1 MDDNTLPPDQNNPP
15 PVGGLPDDDEFLN
28 SLFASS
34 RQNLPEQPSASERG
48 GKARD
53 RYQKRR
59 TRNPAPDIKAEIKAE
74 QLSKTARSAKPAL
87 PAEPTPVQGTRRVR
101 TAPAPQTQPVQRL
114 RASQV
119 SVPGGFQLPK
129 FDFKRYGIYA
139 YIGAAVLIVL
149 GVIIFLGLFK
159 NDPAPSFPNAIWIGS
174 EWTYE
179 SPEPAQIVEFAE
191 KLRTNRIGTV
201 YAWVSFLKGDNEWSG
216 IAASTHTFEEVE
228 ANVISFVSQFR
239 AVYPQA
245 NLYGWVS
252 FPVDIGGTYR
262 LSDPDVVAKI
272 AEFSGRVVK
281 DMGFDGV
288 MLNAEPVWNANADD
302 YITLL
307 QAIRRTIGDAPLA
320 VAVFPDWSPA
330 EANIPK
336 PPQIAPGTEYSVGF
350 KQSIALM
357 VDEIMVMA
365 YNSDLST
372 PPDYV
377 EWVAYQTQAYAKAVA
392 DVEGGASVR
401 VGIPTY
407 ADAPAHDTTVENI
420 PSAISGVIK
429 GLEQAGDAARVID
442 GVAIYASWE
451 TDEDEWRLF
460 DQFWVQR

>member
-1 MDDNTLPPDQNNPP
+1 MDDNIQPPDQNNPP
-15 PVGGLPDDDEFLN
+15 PAGGIPDDDEFLN

-34 RQNLPEQPSASERG
+34 RQGMPQQPSSSERG

-59 TRNPAPDIKAEIKAE
+59 EKNPAPDIKAEIKAE
-74 QLSKTARSAKPAL
+74 KQSKTQKAAQPV
-87 PAEPTPVQGTRRVR
+87 ETTPPQGTRRVR
-101 TAPAPQTQPVQRL
+101 AVPTPQTQPVQRL
-114 RASQV
+114 RTSQV
-119 SVPGGFQLPK
+119 SIPGGYKLP
-129 FDFKRYGIYA
+129 DLNLKRFGIYA
-139 YIGAAVLIVL
+139 YIGAAVLIVI

-159 NDPAPSFPNAIWIGS
+159 NDPAPTYPNAIWIGS
-174 EWTYE
+174 EWTFE
-179 SPEPAQIVEFAE
+179 SPEPAQIIEFAE
-191 KLRTNRIGTV
+191 KLRANRIGTV

-216 IAASTHTFEEVE
+216 VAASTHTFEEVE
-228 ANVISFVSQFR
+228 PNVISFVSQFR
-239 AVYPQA
+239 AAYPQA

-252 FPVDIGGTYR
+252 FPIDIDGTYR
-262 LSDPDVVAKI
+262 LSNPDVVTKI
-272 AEFSGRVVK
+272 AEFSGRVIK
-281 DMGFDGV
+281 DLGFDGV
-288 MLNAEPVWNANADD
+288 MLNAEPVWNANSAD
-302 YITLL
+302 YIALL
-307 QAIRRTIGDAPLA
+307 QAIRREIGDAPLA

-336 PPQIAPGTEYSVGF
+336 PPQIAPGTEYSVEF

-392 DVEGGASVR
+392 EVEGGASVR

-407 ADAPAHDTTVENI
+407 ADTAAHDTTVENI
-420 PSAISGVIK
+420 PSAISGVIE